1 MPRLPLV
8 AEVRGSFVQAFI
20 SFWSALDRR
29 RQVAVVGASLAM
41 FVSILMIGRM
51 ATTPSMAL
59 LYSGLDP
66 MAAGEVVAALEARG
80 VPHEVEGTAIRV
92 PADERDSLRLSL
104 AVEGLPAT
112 GSAGYELLDSLT
124 GFGTT
129 AQMFDAAWSRAV
141 EGELVRTILAH
152 PQVRTARV
160 HIARG
165 TDLPF
170 AREQAP
176 SASVFVT
183 TSGGMSASQ
192 AQALR
197 HLVAAAVPGLQPGRV
212 EVIDAQAGLIPTE
225 EAGAMTAAPAAR
237 AEQIRGNVERLLE
250 ARVGPGRAVVEVA
263 VDLVTESEQLSE
275 RRIDPQGRVAA
286 ATETETV
293 SGSETRAGGEVTVAS
308 NLPDGDAGEGA
319 GDRSQSEESRE
330 RVEYALSETLREVT
344 RAPGDIRRIG
354 VAVLV
359 DGERITAE
367 DGTQTWQPRS
377 EEELAAL
384 RELVASA
391 AGIDEARGDVLTVK
405 TLEFSPVDFGEA
417 EGTSDPLFDLTRL
430 AIVAALVLVAL
441 IALFV
446 LRPALRPARL
456 TRSEA
461 PALPPL
467 APLEPMGPVLNGEI
481 AGGFDLPNLPLL
493 AGMPDEPGATGDPV
507 ERLRRLIEERKT
519 ESLEI
524 LRNWMDADGGR
535 A

>member
-1 MPRLPLV
+1 M
-8 AEVRGSFVQAFI
+8 
-20 SFWSALDRR
+20 SFWSALSRR
-29 RQVAVVGASLAM
+29 RQIVVVGASLAM

-66 MAAGEVVAALEARG
+66 VAAGEVVAALEARG
-80 VPHEVEGTAIRV
+80 IPHEVVGTAIHV
-92 PADERDSLRLSL
+92 PASERDSLRLAL
-104 AVEGLPAT
+104 AVEGLPST
-112 GSAGYELLDSLT
+112 GMAGYELLDSLS

-152 PQVRTARV
+152 PQIRSARV

-170 AREQAP
+170 ARNEAP

-183 TSGGMSASQ
+183 TSGGLSAAQ
-192 AQALR
+192 AQAFR
-197 HLVAAAVPGLQPGRV
+197 HLVAAAVTGLQPGRV
-212 EVIDAQAGLIPTE
+212 EVIDAQTGLIPSE
-225 EAGAMTAAPAAR
+225 EAGAISAAPAAR
-237 AEQIRGNVERLLE
+237 ADQIRRNVERLLE
-250 ARVGPGRAVVEVA
+250 ARVGPGRVVVEVA

-286 ATETETV
+286 ATETETS
-293 SGSETRAGGEVTVAS
+293 SGTESRAGGEVTVAS
-308 NLPDGDAGEGA
+308 NLPEGDAGSGA
-319 GDRSQSEESRE
+319 GDRSQTEESRE

-344 RAPGDIRRIG
+344 RMPGDIRRIG

-359 DGERITAE
+359 DGERVTAA
-367 DGTQTWQPRS
+367 DGTETWQPRS
-377 EEELAAL
+377 DEELAAL

-405 TLEFSPVDFGEA
+405 TLEFRPVDFGEA
-417 EGTSDPLFDLTRL
+417 VSGAGPLFDLTRL
-430 AIVAALVLVAL
+430 AILGALVLLAL
-441 IALFV
+441 VALFV
-446 LRPALRPARL
+446 LRPALRPSRAAR
-456 TRSEA
+456 TEV

-467 APLEPMGPVLNGEI
+467 APLGQMGPVLTGEI

-493 AGMPDEPGATGDPV
+493 GDPSEADGGKADPV
-507 ERLRRLIEERKT
+507 DRLRRMIEERKT

-535 A
+535 N

>member
-1 MPRLPLV
+1 M
-8 AEVRGSFVQAFI
+8 

-29 RQVAVVGASLAM
+29 RQMAVIGASLAM

-66 MAAGEVVAALEARG
+66 VAAGEVVAALEARG
-80 VPHEVEGTAIRV
+80 VPHEVVGTAIHV
-92 PADERDSLRLSL
+92 PTSERDSLRLAL

-112 GSAGYELLDSLT
+112 GVTGYELLDSLS

-141 EGELVRTILAH
+141 EGELVRTILAN

-170 AREQAP
+170 ARDQMP

-183 TSGGMSASQ
+183 TVGGLSAAQ

-197 HLVAAAVPGLQPGRV
+197 HLVAAAVTGLQPARV
-212 EVIDAQAGLIPTE
+212 EVIDAQTGLIPSD
-225 EAGAMTAAPAAR
+225 EAGAVTAAPAAR
-237 AEQIRGNVERLLE
+237 AEQIRRNVERLLE

-286 ATETETV
+286 STETETV
-293 SGSETRAGGEVTVAS
+293 SGSESRAGGDVTVAS
-308 NLPDGDAGEGA
+308 NLPDGDAAEGE

-359 DGERITAE
+359 DGERVTAE
-367 DGTQTWQPRS
+367 DGSTTWQPRS
-377 EEELAAL
+377 EEELGAL

-391 AGIDEARGDVLTVK
+391 AGIDEARGDVLTIK
-405 TLEFSPVDFGEA
+405 TLEFQPLDFGAEA
-417 EGTSDPLFDLTRL
+417 PSSGPLLDLTRL
-430 AIVAALVLVAL
+430 AIVAALAAVAL
-441 IALFV
+441 VALFV
-446 LRPALRPARL
+446 LRPALRQARAQRAEPA
-456 TRSEA
+456 S
-461 PALPPL
+461 LPPL
-467 APLEPMGPVLNGEI
+467 APLEPMGPVLTGEI
-481 AGGFDLPNLPLL
+481 AGGFDLPPLPLL
-493 AGMPDEPGATGDPV
+493 GGDGTGAEQTDPV
-507 ERLRRLIEERKT
+507 ERLRRLIDERKT

-524 LRNWMDADGGR
+524 LRSWMDADGGR